1 MNCTDLPMEPDRR
14 FDRGGILVAERGP
27 VAAQEMAAAMEAAR
41 GSAVRAQFAAA
52 GTRRRAWNH
61 YPEGNLVE
69 VDGAQ

>member
-1 MNCTDLPMEPDRR
+1 
-14 FDRGGILVAERGP
+14 
-27 VAAQEMAAAMEAAR
+27 MEAAR

-61 YPEGNLVE
+61 CPEGNLVE